1 MDDRVNL
8 FVKNLEEKP
17 AYQFLTL
24 SAIVIIAALLR
35 FYKLGEWSLWIDEIY
50 TINRAQIHFSDPVR
64 ILQNL
69 PKTLW
74 LPISF
79 IFANISLQVFGVTEW
94 SARLTSALLGIVSIP
109 LLYIPVRKIAGVG
122 TALIFV
128 LLLALAPWHLFWSQ
142 NARFYSSLMLL
153 YAVAAFLFY
162 LAIEQ
167 DRPVLFIPFYL
178 LFYLALSERLVAGFL
193 FPTIFLYVVSIWIF
207 RFERPRGLTQRNLVF
222 FLIPIFVMIAFEVIR
237 YLFTGSSLVTFFI
250 ADFGNKQVEDPFR
263 LLIAITYNISFPV
276 FALGLFAGLYLL
288 FKKDRLG
295 LFLIISAL
303 LPVLLLMVMNM
314 FMFTKDR
321 YVFTTLTFWLLLASI
336 AIWELVKHTNGMGKF
351 LALGLLV
358 VLMSDAAGKNIQ
370 YYLVDHGNRRDW
382 RAAFQIIK
390 EKGQP
395 EDVVV
400 AWWPEFSPFY
410 LGREILPTE
419 SVTPELI
426 LEAGQRSWFV
436 IDSET
441 VWGNVPIRVFLEEN
455 AQLIDVLYLRLPEDD
470 FNIKIY
476 LYDPAVNT
484 PNQ

>member
-390 EKGQP
+390 DKGQP

-426 LEAGQRSWFV
+426 LEAGQRAWFV

-441 VWGNVPIRVFLEEN
+441 IWGNIPIRVFLEEN

-484 PNQ
+484 PKQ

>member
-109 LLYIPVRKIAGVG
+109 LLYIPVRKIAGIG

-263 LLIAITYNISFPV
+263 LLIAIIYNISFPV

-288 FKKDRLG
+288 LKKDRLG

-390 EKGQP
+390 DKGQP

-426 LEAGQRSWFV
+426 LEAGQRAWFV

-441 VWGNVPIRVFLEEN
+441 IWGNIPIRVFLEEN

-484 PNQ
+484 PKQ